1 MIAAAPKI
9 LLTAK
14 NANAGTARMYL
25 RATHASK
32 ISRKHAAPRISKETA
47 TATVSMIIR
56 VGAGCCGLI

>member
-9 LLTAK
+9 SSTVK

-25 RATHASK
+25 RATSASK
-32 ISRKHAAPRISKETA
+32 ISRKHAALRNSKATA
-47 TATVSMIIR
+47 TATVSMMIR